1 LPVRDAGRPHAYL
14 FDVTPLLRPRI
25 AKPAGAG
32 TPEDAE
38 VLCREWYE
46 AHGGAVYNY
55 LRFHVAEPD
64 IAEDLTAETFLHV
77 VRAADHFD
85 PDRGSAKAWILTVA
99 RNALADWR
107 RRARLRQYVPIG
119 NLHDLVFE
127 APSPEE
133 RLLRE
138 EEVSRLMD
146 GVASLSPADRELIG
160 LRYGSEL
167 DTAEMAAA
175 LGVAEGTVRTRMW
188 RALGRLREE
197 LTR

>member
-1 LPVRDAGRPHAYL
+1 
-14 FDVTPLLRPRI
+14 VTPLLRPRI

-46 AHGGAVYNY
+46 AHGRAVYNY

-85 PDRGSAKAWILTVA
+85 PDKGSAKGWILTVA

-167 DTAEMAAA
+167 DTAEMAAV
-175 LGVAEGTVRTRMW
+175 LGVAEGTVRTRLW